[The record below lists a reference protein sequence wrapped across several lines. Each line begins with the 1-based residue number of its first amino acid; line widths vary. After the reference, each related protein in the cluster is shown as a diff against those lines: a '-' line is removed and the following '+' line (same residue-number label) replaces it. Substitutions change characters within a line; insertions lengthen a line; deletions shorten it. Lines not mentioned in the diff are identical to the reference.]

1 MPMSFSM
8 GAESSSALAA
18 PIFLFRWLLVGVA
31 MLAWIVLVPLVEVA
45 REMAH
50 SIAAPLAPC
59 PPAG

>member
-1 MPMSFSM
+1 MSSTM
-8 GAESSSALAA
+8 AAESSSTLAG
-18 PIFLFRWLLVGVA
+18 PIFLFRWLFVGVA

-50 SIAAPLAPC
+50 SIAAPLTPY